1 MRGYKKGQKLKSKT
15 NAEYIIEVQFK
26 RIEDGKTIYF
36 TKSESNSKCFPYNK
50 KELDEKFELM
60 ESR

>member
-1 MRGYKKGQKLKSKT
+1 M
-15 NAEYIIEVQFK
+15 QFK

-50 KELDEKFELM
+50 KELDEKIELM